1 MLRKMGRFRP
11 GKIDGGGGGCSHAI
25 VAGAYGLLPLLS
37 ALVWGAMLCSA
48 PRAGADPVP
57 VVESGL
63 PPTAIPTYRER
74 GAPNFS
80 YPAGGTNAGQGGSG
94 GPNGGGGSGGG
105 YNGNGGPGAGTIARG
120 YSQYDGQSVGS
131 GQCVALAQATSNVG
145 LTSTWVPGEQ
155 VQGATNI
162 APGTVIATFGDNGTY
177 TNTPGQSHT
186 AIYLGQDDRGIQV
199 MDQWVGQPAH
209 VRWIN
214 WSTNNTYESGS
225 RFYVVSH

>member
-1 MLRKMGRFRP
+1 MSRKMGRFRP
-11 GKIDGGGGGCSHAI
+11 GKIDGEGGGRSHTI

-37 ALVWGAMLCSA
+37 ALVGGAMLCSA

-63 PPTAIPTYRER
+63 PPTAVPTYRER

-94 GPNGGGGSGGG
+94 EANGGGGG

-145 LTSTWVPGEQ
+145 LTSTWIPGER
-155 VQGATNI
+155 VQGATDI
-162 APGTVIATFGDNGTY
+162 SVGAVIATFGEDGVY

-186 AIYLGQDDRGIQV
+186 AIYLGQNDQGIQV
-199 MDQWVGQPAH
+199 MDQWRGQPAH
-209 VRWIN
+209 YRTIPWTTSN
-214 WSTNNTYESGS
+214 QFESGS
-225 RFYVVSH
+225 QFYVVSH